1 MNKYTSDLHLGHENI
16 LCYGARAK
24 FKCIEDMNTYF
35 IERWNES
42 VDSDDDV
49 WICGDFSYKSKVD
62 VGHYLKKLRGKKH
75 LIVGNHDV
83 KWMKNCRL
91 SDYFESVNHME
102 VIKDG
107 KKTITLCHFPL
118 MEWYGSRYAEYSP
131 EGTSWLIHGHL
142 HDSRTCDAY
151 CFIRES
157 LPCALNCGVDINDF
171 HPVTFEELLENNDKF
186 YGRMKSYR
194 ELTCQEKWERSI
206 QNSQMQDYFED
217 GMK

>member
-1 MNKYTSDLHLGHENI
+1 MNKYVSDLHLGHENI
-16 LCYGARAK
+16 LKTARPQ
-24 FKCIEDMNTYF
+24 FECIEKMNEF
-35 IERWNES
+35 LIRRWNES
-42 VDSDDDV
+42 VNKDDEV
-49 WICGDFSYKSKVD
+49 WICGDFSYRSKVD
-62 VGHYLKKLRGKKH
+62 VGHYLKQLKGHKH

-83 KWMKNCRL
+83 KWMRNCEL

-107 KKTITLCHFPL
+107 KKIITLCHYPM
-118 MEWYGSRYAEYSP
+118 MEWFGSRYAEYSP

-151 CFIRES
+151 YFIRKS

-171 HPVTFEELLENNDKF
+171 HPVTFEELLENNDVF
-186 YGRMKSYR
+186 YGRLPSYR
-194 ELTCQEKWERSI
+194 TLTYQEEWERSI
-206 QNSQMQDYFED
+206 QNSQMRDYFVD